1 MLFPP
6 EHSAGREPSIWR
18 ITIVLSRSIMGAIF
32 PPLSLEQ
39 AKNVIRRR
47 HRQLRE
53 PPRRRKLQRPQTGII
68 S

>member
-1 MLFPP
+1 M
-6 EHSAGREPSIWR
+6 EPSIWR
-18 ITIVLSRSIMGAIF
+18 ITIVLSRSIMDVIF

-39 AKNVIRRR
+39 TRNLIRCR

-53 PPRRRKLQRPQTGII
+53 PPRRRKLQRLQAGII

>member
-6 EHSAGREPSIWR
+6 EHSADREPSIWR

-39 AKNVIRRR
+39 AKNVIRR

>member
-47 HRQLRE
+47 QIRE